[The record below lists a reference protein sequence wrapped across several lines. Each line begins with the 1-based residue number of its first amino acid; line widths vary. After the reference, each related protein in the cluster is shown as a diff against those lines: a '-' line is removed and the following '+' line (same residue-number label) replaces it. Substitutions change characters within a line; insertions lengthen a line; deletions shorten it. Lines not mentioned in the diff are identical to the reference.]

1 MDLEKG
7 FAKSAKDF
15 TEEER
20 LSAFNVAMVD
30 TGFLEKDSGKFSK
43 LWGRRWLAADYE
55 AGDVV
60 LDNVYNI
67 HCSAVNET
75 E

>member
-7 FAKSAKDF
+7 FAKSARDF

-43 LWGRRWLAADYE
+43 LWGRR
-55 AGDVV
+55 
-60 LDNVYNI
+60 
-67 HCSAVNET
+67 
-75 E
+75 

>member
-43 LWGRRWLAADYE
+43 LWGRRWLAVDYE

-67 HCSAVNET
+67 HCIAVNET